1 MRKLPA
7 AKAIARELGFDWQ
20 SLEISHRPNKRFS
33 IRSPYGRTI
42 HFGYWDSDSHS
53 WQRSVAN
60 GTGYGTYI
68 DHYDEAK
75 RAAWRARFKNIR
87 NSSGKSSVTDPESP
101 LFYSWNILW

>member
-1 MRKLPA
+1 MRRLTLA
-7 AKAIARELGFDWQ
+7 RAIARDLGLDWK
-20 SLEISHRPNKRFS
+20 SLDNSHIDGKRFTIKTPS
-33 IRSPYGRTI
+33 GRTI
-42 HFGYWDSDSHS
+42 HFGYWDESPK

-60 GTGYGTYI
+60 GTGNGTYI

-87 NSSGKSSVTDPESP
+87 NSSGRSSVTDPESP